1 MISRPLTLLR
11 FVLCLAVVGLGTSA
25 THAQRGRPVIDDT
38 LGFKRLLTDR
48 GTLLRGV
55 SLSWDGGDPYGSQA
69 KFMPSQESLDALG
82 KEYGYNTVHLYLEG
96 DSSGNTDPVGYNAED
111 CDVLVERCR
120 KPGSI

>member
-69 KFMPSQESLDALG
+69 KFMPSQESLDALVRRALARLMAG
-82 KEYGYNTVHLYLEG
+82 
-96 DSSGNTDPVGYNAED
+96 
-111 CDVLVERCR
+111 
-120 KPGSI
+120 